1 MIRNVMDVELAKKEA
16 GIAAVQFIES
26 GMRVGLGTGST
37 VKHTVIEIG
46 RAIREDGLDVIGVPT
61 SIRTERLAIEH
72 GIPLSTVTK
81 LGGLDLVIDGADEFD
96 PNFQLIKGGGAA
108 LLREKIVAQAS
119 KRMIVVADNR
129 KRVDR
134 LGAFPLP
141 IEITP
146 FEWED
151 TLKRISIVC
160 GVPAHLRML
169 QSMDDDDAPLVTDNG
184 NLIVDA
190 GIGNPFIDDP
200 RFIES
205 QLLHLAG
212 VVEVGLFIDMCDTVV
227 LASQTGVE
235 ILQRL
240 DG

>member
-1 MIRNVMDVELAKKEA
+1 
-16 GIAAVQFIES
+16 
-26 GMRVGLGTGST
+26 
-37 VKHTVIEIG
+37 
-46 RAIREDGLDVIGVPT
+46 
-61 SIRTERLAIEH
+61 
-72 GIPLSTVTK
+72 
-81 LGGLDLVIDGADEFD
+81 
-96 PNFQLIKGGGAA
+96 
-108 LLREKIVAQAS
+108 
-119 KRMIVVADNR
+119 
-129 KRVDR
+129 
-134 LGAFPLP
+134 
-141 IEITP
+141 
-146 FEWED
+146 
-151 TLKRISIVC
+151 
-160 GVPAHLRML
+160 ML
-169 QSMDDDDAPLVTDNG
+169 QSMDDDNAPLVTDNG